1 LAGIEVVATDLAYR
15 SVLLRTGGV
24 DALGHTTD
32 LERDV
37 RAVAERFM
45 DFDIGSLENQC
56 SITEVGS
63 DVQILL
69 DVGLSVGHEVRS
81 DVPIDIDEE
90 RFSPTPHQRR
100 PVVYVAIEVHTP
112 VEPCSA
118 EHFN

>member
-1 LAGIEVVATDLAYR
+1 
-15 SVLLRTGGV
+15 
-24 DALGHTTD
+24 
-32 LERDV
+32 V